1 MDVTKNKLEDMAVA
15 EPAPIDITVKD
26 ENIQESHHSAPVAV
40 KQEVIQETPQSNFDE
55 ERWLN
60 HVDEVIE
67 MCKAYD

>member
-1 MDVTKNKLEDMAVA
+1 MDETKNKSEDMAVP

-26 ENIQESHHSAPVAV
+26 ENIQESHHSVPVVV

-55 ERWLN
+55 EWSLN